1 MTLTTTTRARSI
13 TTTSA
18 PRISLRRSLFL
29 HDPRSEPRAAPSPT
43 WIGALVVR
51 R

>member
-1 MTLTTTTRARSI
+1 MTLTTTTRARSFAKS
-13 TTTSA
+13 SA
-18 PRISLRRSLFL
+18 PRISLRRSLFVI
-29 HDPRSEPRAAPSPT
+29 DPRTEPRDTPRHT

>member
-13 TTTSA
+13 STTA

-29 HDPRSEPRAAPSPT
+29 TDPRAEPREGPRPT

>member
-13 TTTSA
+13 ATTTA

-29 HDPRSEPRAAPSPT
+29 TDPRTEPREGPRPT
-43 WIGALVVR
+43 WIGTLVVR

>member
-1 MTLTTTTRARSI
+1 MTLTTTTRARRSE
-13 TTTSA
+13 TSSA

-29 HDPRSEPRAAPSPT
+29 TDRRTEPRPALSPT
-43 WIGALVVR
+43 WIGSLVVR

>member
-1 MTLTTTTRARSI
+1 MTLTTTTRARG
-13 TTTSA
+13 TMTTSA

-29 HDPRSEPRAAPSPT
+29 TDPRSEPREAPRPT
-43 WIGALVVR
+43 WIGTLVVR